1 MTRVKRGTMVK
12 ARHKKVVK
20 AAKGYRGGNSKRFKR
35 AKETLQHAGQNAY
48 RSRKVK
54 KRDFRALWSI
64 RLSAALKPN
73 GFNYSRFINSL
84 FKKQVVLNR
93 KMLSEIAFQ
102 HPEAFDDLVK
112 QVK

>member
-1 MTRVKRGTMVK
+1 MVK

-20 AAKGYRGGNSKRFKR
+20 AAKGYRGGRSRVFKL
-35 AKETLQHAGQNAY
+35 AKQALQSAGRNAY

-54 KRDFRALWSI
+54 KRDFRALWNV
-64 RLSAALKPN
+64 RLSAALKPA
-73 GFNYSRFINSL
+73 GINYSRFINAL

-93 KMLSEIAFQ
+93 KVLSEMAFQ